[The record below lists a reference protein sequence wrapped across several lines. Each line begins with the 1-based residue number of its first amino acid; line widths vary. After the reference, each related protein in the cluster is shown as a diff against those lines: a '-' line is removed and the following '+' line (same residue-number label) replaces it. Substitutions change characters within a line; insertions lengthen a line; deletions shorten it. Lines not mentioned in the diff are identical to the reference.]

1 MRRKTTPTKSLRVV
15 VLCQHDLIPP
25 DEVPEGVD
33 KTTQRWRTEY
43 DVVTALKGMGHE
55 VYPVGLSNE
64 LGIIHVAIDDYR
76 PHVAFNL
83 IEEFDGY
90 PLFDQHVV
98 SYLELKGQKY
108 TGCNPRGLTL
118 SHDKALAK
126 KILTYHRI
134 PVPQFAVF
142 PLGRKVRRRPA
153 RLKFPL
159 LVKSAT
165 VEGSVGISQASV
177 VRGDAELAER
187 VEFIHRKTSSDAIAE
202 QYIEGREIYV
212 GLMGNR
218 RVQTFAPWEHR
229 LENLP
234 EGAPNI
240 ATYRV
245 KWDPVYQREVGF
257 ADGPAG
263 LPPELARRL
272 EHLSKRV
279 YRILWLSG
287 YARLD
292 YRLTPDGRFYL
303 IEANPNPNV
312 ARDDYFS
319 DSAKKS
325 GLDYEPLLQ
334 RLMTLGMNYDAT
346 QF

>member
-1 MRRKTTPTKSLRVV
+1 MKKSRPAKKLRVL
-15 VLCQHDLIPP
+15 VLCHENLIPP
-25 DEVPEGVD
+25 DSLEGYTE
-33 KTTQRWRTEY
+33 KQIIEWKTEY
-43 DVVTALKGMGHE
+43 DVVTALKALGHE

-64 LGIIHVAIDDYR
+64 LGVIHVAIDDHR

-108 TGCNPRGLTL
+108 TGCNPRGLTV
-118 SHDKALAK
+118 SHDKALSK

-134 PVPQFAVF
+134 PVPGFAVF
-142 PLGRKVRRRPA
+142 PMNRRVRRPA

-177 VRGDAELAER
+177 VRSDEKLAER

-212 GLMGNR
+212 GLAGNR

-234 EGAPNI
+234 DGAPNI

-245 KWDPVYQREVGF
+245 KWDPVYQRDVGF
-257 ADGPAG
+257 SDGPAD
-263 LPPELARRL
+263 LPPELERRL
-272 EHLSKRV
+272 EHLSKRI
-279 YRILWLSG
+279 YRILMLSG

-292 YRLTPDGRFYL
+292 YRLTEDGRFYL
-303 IEANPNPNV
+303 LEANPNPNV

-334 RLMTLGMNYDAT
+334 KLMTLGMSYDAT
-346 QF
+346 TF

>member
-1 MRRKTTPTKSLRVV
+1 MKKSRPAKKLRVI
-15 VLCQHDLIPP
+15 VLCQEKLIPP
-25 DEVPEGVD
+25 DSLEGYTEKQILD
-33 KTTQRWRTEY
+33 WKTEY
-43 DVVTALKGMGHE
+43 DVIQALTGMGHE
-55 VYPVGLSNE
+55 VYTVALSNE
-64 LGIIHVAIDDYR
+64 LGAIHVAIDDYR

-90 PLFDQHVV
+90 ALYDQHVV

-108 TGCNPRGLTL
+108 TGCNPRGLML
-118 SHDKALAK
+118 ARDKALSK
-126 KILTYHRI
+126 KILAYHRI

-142 PLGRKVRRRPA
+142 PYNRRVRRPA

-165 VEGSVGISQASV
+165 AEGSLGISQASV
-177 VRGDAELAER
+177 VRSDEKLAER
-187 VEFIHRKTSSDAIAE
+187 VEFIHRTIYSDAIAE

-212 GLMGNR
+212 GLAGNR

-234 EGAPNI
+234 DGAHNI

-245 KWDPVYQREVGF
+245 KWDPEYQRNVGF
-257 ADGPAG
+257 SDGPAD

-272 EHLSKRV
+272 EHLSKRI
-279 YRILWLSG
+279 YRILMLSG

-303 IEANPNPNV
+303 LEANPNANV

-325 GLDYEPLLQ
+325 GLDYERLLQ
-334 RLMTLGMNYDAT
+334 KLMTLGMSYDVT

>member
-1 MRRKTTPTKSLRVV
+1 MKKRPAKKLRVI
-15 VLCQHDLIPP
+15 VLCHERLIPP
-25 DEVPEGVD
+25 DSLEGYTE
-33 KTTQRWRTEY
+33 KQIIEWKTEY
-43 DVVTALKGMGHE
+43 DVVSALKSMGHE

-64 LGIIHVAIDDYR
+64 LGIIHVAIDDHR

-118 SHDKALAK
+118 SHDKALSK
-126 KILTYHRI
+126 KILAYHRI

-142 PLGRKVRRRPA
+142 PLGRKVRRLPA

-177 VRGDAELAER
+177 VRSEEKLVER
-187 VEFIHRKTSSDAIAE
+187 VEFIHRKTNSDAIAE
-202 QYIEGREIYV
+202 QFIEGREIYV
-212 GLMGNR
+212 GLMGNG

-234 EGAPNI
+234 DGAHNI

-245 KWDPVYQREVGF
+245 KWDPDYQRNVGF
-257 ADGPAG
+257 SDGPAD
-263 LPPELARRL
+263 LTPELRRGL

-334 RLMTLGMNYDAT
+334 KLMTLGMSYDAT
-346 QF
+346 RF

>member
-1 MRRKTTPTKSLRVV
+1 
-15 VLCQHDLIPP
+15 
-25 DEVPEGVD
+25 
-33 KTTQRWRTEY
+33 
-43 DVVTALKGMGHE
+43 MGHE

-64 LGIIHVAIDDYR
+64 LGAIHVAIDDHR

-108 TGCNPRGLTL
+108 TGCNPRGLTV
-118 SHDKALAK
+118 SHDKALSK

-134 PVPQFAVF
+134 PVPGFAVF
-142 PLGRKVRRRPA
+142 PMNRRVRRPA

-177 VRGDAELAER
+177 VRSDEKLAER
-187 VEFIHRKTSSDAIAE
+187 VEFIHRKTYSDAIAE

-212 GLMGNR
+212 GLAGNR

-234 EGAPNI
+234 DGAPNI

-245 KWDPVYQREVGF
+245 KWDPVYQRDVGF
-257 ADGPAG
+257 ADGPAD
-263 LPPELARRL
+263 LPPELDRRL
-272 EHLSKRV
+272 EHL
-279 YRILWLSG
+279 
-287 YARLD
+287 
-292 YRLTPDGRFYL
+292 YRLTEDGRFYL
-303 IEANPNPNV
+303 LEANPNPNI

-334 RLMTLGMNYDAT
+334 KLLTLGMSYDAT
-346 QF
+346 TF

>member
-1 MRRKTTPTKSLRVV
+1 MKKSRPAKKLRVI
-15 VLCQHDLIPP
+15 VLCQEKLIPP
-25 DEVPEGVD
+25 DSLEGYTEKQILD
-33 KTTQRWRTEY
+33 WKTEY
-43 DVVTALKGMGHE
+43 DVIQALKGMGHE
-55 VYPVGLSNE
+55 VYTVALSNE
-64 LGIIHVAIDDYR
+64 LGAIHVAIDDYR

-90 PLFDQHVV
+90 ALYDQHVV

-108 TGCNPRGLTL
+108 TGCNPRGLML
-118 SHDKALAK
+118 ARDKALSK
-126 KILTYHRI
+126 KILAYHRI

-142 PLGRKVRRRPA
+142 PYNRRVRRPA

-165 VEGSVGISQASV
+165 AEGSLGISQASV
-177 VRGDAELAER
+177 VRSDEKLAER
-187 VEFIHRKTSSDAIAE
+187 VEFIHRTIYSDAIAE

-212 GLMGNR
+212 GLAGNR

-234 EGAPNI
+234 DGAHNI

-245 KWDPVYQREVGF
+245 KWDPEYQRNVGF
-257 ADGPAG
+257 SDGPAD
-263 LPPELARRL
+263 LPPELTRRL
-272 EHLSKRV
+272 EHLSKRI
-279 YRILWLSG
+279 YRILMLSG

-303 IEANPNPNV
+303 LEANPNANV

-325 GLDYEPLLQ
+325 GLDYERLLQ
-334 RLMTLGMNYDAT
+334 KLMTLGMSYDVT

>member
-1 MRRKTTPTKSLRVV
+1 MKKSRPAKKLRVI
-15 VLCQHDLIPP
+15 VLCQEKLVPP
-25 DEVPEGVD
+25 DSLEGYTEKQILD
-33 KTTQRWRTEY
+33 WKTEY
-43 DVVTALKGMGHE
+43 DVIQALKGMGHE
-55 VYPVGLSNE
+55 VYTVALSNE
-64 LGIIHVAIDDYR
+64 LGAIHVAIDDYR

-90 PLFDQHVV
+90 ALYDQHVV

-108 TGCNPRGLTL
+108 TGCNPRGLML
-118 SHDKALAK
+118 ARDKALSK
-126 KILTYHRI
+126 KILAYHRI

-142 PLGRKVRRRPA
+142 PYNRRVRRPA

-165 VEGSVGISQASV
+165 AEGSLGISQASV
-177 VRGDAELAER
+177 VRSDEKLAER
-187 VEFIHRKTSSDAIAE
+187 VEFIHRTIYSDAIAE

-212 GLMGNR
+212 GLAGNR

-234 EGAPNI
+234 DGAHNI

-245 KWDPVYQREVGF
+245 KWDPEYQRNVGF
-257 ADGPAG
+257 SDGPAD

-272 EHLSKRV
+272 EHLSKRI
-279 YRILWLSG
+279 YRILMLSG

-303 IEANPNPNV
+303 LEANPNANV

-325 GLDYEPLLQ
+325 GLDYERLLQ
-334 RLMTLGMNYDAT
+334 KLMTLGMSYDVT

>member
-1 MRRKTTPTKSLRVV
+1 MKKSRPAKKLRVI
-15 VLCQHDLIPP
+15 VLCQEKLVPP
-25 DEVPEGVD
+25 DSLEGYTEKQILD
-33 KTTQRWRTEY
+33 WKTEY
-43 DVVTALKGMGHE
+43 DVIQALKGMGHE
-55 VYPVGLSNE
+55 VYTVALSNE
-64 LGIIHVAIDDYR
+64 LGAIHVAIDDYR

-90 PLFDQHVV
+90 ALYDQHVV

-108 TGCNPRGLTL
+108 TGCNPRGLML
-118 SHDKALAK
+118 ARDKALSK

-142 PLGRKVRRRPA
+142 PYNRRVRRPA

-165 VEGSVGISQASV
+165 AEGSLGISQASV
-177 VRGDAELAER
+177 VRSDEKLAER
-187 VEFIHRKTSSDAIAE
+187 VEFIHRTIYSDAIAE
-202 QYIEGREIYV
+202 QYIEGREIYL
-212 GLMGNR
+212 GLAGNR

-234 EGAPNI
+234 DGAHNI

-245 KWDPVYQREVGF
+245 KWDPEYQRNVGF
-257 ADGPAG
+257 SDGPAD

-272 EHLSKRV
+272 EHLSKRI
-279 YRILWLSG
+279 YRILMLSG

-303 IEANPNPNV
+303 LEANPNANV

-325 GLDYEPLLQ
+325 GLDYERLLQ
-334 RLMTLGMNYDAT
+334 KLMTLGMSYDVT

>member
-1 MRRKTTPTKSLRVV
+1 MKKSRPTKKLRVI
-15 VLCQHDLIPP
+15 VLCQEKLVPP
-25 DEVPEGVD
+25 DSLEGYTEKQILD
-33 KTTQRWRTEY
+33 WKTEY
-43 DVVTALKGMGHE
+43 DVIQALKGMGHE
-55 VYPVGLSNE
+55 VYTVALSNE
-64 LGIIHVAIDDYR
+64 LGAIHVAIDDYR

-90 PLFDQHVV
+90 ALYDQHVV

-108 TGCNPRGLTL
+108 TGCNPRGLML
-118 SHDKALAK
+118 ARDKALSK

-142 PLGRKVRRRPA
+142 PYNRRVRRPA

-165 VEGSVGISQASV
+165 AEGSLGISQASV
-177 VRGDAELAER
+177 VRSDEKLAER
-187 VEFIHRKTSSDAIAE
+187 VEFIHRTIYSDAIAE

-212 GLMGNR
+212 GLAGNR

-234 EGAPNI
+234 DGAHNI

-245 KWDPVYQREVGF
+245 KWDPEYQRNVGF
-257 ADGPAG
+257 SDGPAD

-272 EHLSKRV
+272 EHLSKRI
-279 YRILWLSG
+279 YRILMLSG

-303 IEANPNPNV
+303 LEANPNANV

-325 GLDYEPLLQ
+325 GLDYERLLQ
-334 RLMTLGMNYDAT
+334 KLMTLGMSYDVT

>member
-1 MRRKTTPTKSLRVV
+1 MKKSRPAKKLRVI
-15 VLCQHDLIPP
+15 VLCQEKLIPP
-25 DEVPEGVD
+25 DSLEGYTEKQILD
-33 KTTQRWRTEY
+33 WKTEY
-43 DVVTALKGMGHE
+43 DVIQALKGMGHE
-55 VYPVGLSNE
+55 VYTVALSNE
-64 LGIIHVAIDDYR
+64 LGAIHVAIDDYR

-90 PLFDQHVV
+90 ALYDQHVV

-108 TGCNPRGLTL
+108 TGCNPRGLML
-118 SHDKALAK
+118 ARDKALSK
-126 KILTYHRI
+126 KILAYHRI

-142 PLGRKVRRRPA
+142 PYNRRVRRPA

-165 VEGSVGISQASV
+165 AEGSLGISQASV
-177 VRGDAELAER
+177 VRSDEKLAER
-187 VEFIHRKTSSDAIAE
+187 VEFIHRTIYSDAIAE

-212 GLMGNR
+212 GLAGNR

-234 EGAPNI
+234 DGAHNI

-245 KWDPVYQREVGF
+245 KWDPEYQRNVGF
-257 ADGPAG
+257 SDGPAD

-272 EHLSKRV
+272 EHLSKRI
-279 YRILWLSG
+279 YRILMLSG

-303 IEANPNPNV
+303 LEANPNANV

-325 GLDYEPLLQ
+325 GLDYERLLQ
-334 RLMTLGMNYDAT
+334 KLMTLGMSYDVT

>member
-1 MRRKTTPTKSLRVV
+1 MKSTPTRKLRVA
-15 VLCQHDLIPP
+15 VLCQENLIPP
-25 DEVPEGVD
+25 DSLEGYTEAEIIEW
-33 KTTQRWRTEY
+33 KTEY
-43 DVVTALKGMGHE
+43 DVVSALKASGHD
-55 VYPVGLSNE
+55 VQTVGVLDD
-64 LGIIHVAIDDYR
+64 LGVIRRALFDQK

-98 SYLELKGQKY
+98 SYLELRRQKY

-118 SHDKALAK
+118 SHDKALSK
-126 KILTYHRI
+126 KILAYHRI

-142 PLGRKVRRRPA
+142 PLGRRVRRPA
-153 RLKFPL
+153 KLAFPL

-177 VRGDAELAER
+177 VRSDEKLAER
-187 VEFIHRKTSSDAIAE
+187 VEFIHRKTDSDAIAE

-212 GLMGNR
+212 GLAGNR

-245 KWDPVYQREVGF
+245 KWDPVYQRDVGF
-257 ADGPAG
+257 SDGPAE
-263 LPPELARRL
+263 LAPELARKL
-272 EHLSKRV
+272 EHLSKRI
-279 YRILWLSG
+279 YRILMLSG

-292 YRLTPDGRFYL
+292 YRLTPEGRFYL
-303 IEANPNPNV
+303 LEANPNPNI

-334 RLMTLGMNYDAT
+334 KLMTLGMSYDPT
-346 QF
+346 LF

>member
-1 MRRKTTPTKSLRVV
+1 MKKSRPAKKLRVI
-15 VLCQHDLIPP
+15 VLCQEKLVPP
-25 DEVPEGVD
+25 DSLEGFTEKQILD
-33 KTTQRWRTEY
+33 WKTEY
-43 DVVTALKGMGHE
+43 DVIQALKGMGHE
-55 VYPVGLSNE
+55 VYTVALSNE
-64 LGIIHVAIDDYR
+64 LGAIHVAIDDYR

-90 PLFDQHVV
+90 ALYDQHVV

-108 TGCNPRGLTL
+108 TGCNPRGLML
-118 SHDKALAK
+118 ARDKALSK

-142 PLGRKVRRRPA
+142 PYNRRVRRPA

-165 VEGSVGISQASV
+165 AEGSIGISQASV
-177 VRGDAELAER
+177 VRSDEKLAER
-187 VEFIHRKTSSDAIAE
+187 VEFIHRTVYSDAIAE
-202 QYIEGREIYV
+202 QYIEGREIYIGLV
-212 GLMGNR
+212 GNH

-234 EGAPNI
+234 DGAHNI

-245 KWDPVYQREVGF
+245 KWDPEYQRNVGF
-257 ADGPAG
+257 SDGPAD

-272 EHLSKRV
+272 EHLSKRI
-279 YRILWLSG
+279 YRILMLSG

-303 IEANPNPNV
+303 LEANPNANV

-325 GLDYEPLLQ
+325 GLDYERLLQ
-334 RLMTLGMNYDAT
+334 KLMTLGMSYDVT